1 MPDHKNHHPQ
11 TRCAHLGSGQLPKSG
26 FVNPPST
33 RGSTYRYPSIEA
45 YHAAQGINMKPQGIG
60 YGRYGSQTTR
70 ELEQSIAA
78 LDGAYG
84 AMVTPSGFSAISTAI
99 LGCVSAGDHV
109 LMIDN
114 AYDPS
119 RIFCNQ
125 TLARLGIKSTFYSPD
140 SGADIEEHIQD
151 NTKVLFLE
159 SPGSLTFELPDIDEL
174 IRLAHKH
181 QITTIMDNT
190 WATSIHYP
198 AIERGINV
206 AIQSATKYIGGHS
219 DIMMGIISTDE
230 AHWPAIRKA
239 YIELG
244 HAPGT
249 EETMLALR
257 GLRTLPCRLK
267 QHGDSAL
274 KVARWLETR
283 EEISTVHF
291 PALESNPYH
300 ARFKQQF
307 SAPSGLFSFSL
318 KSNQPNAT
326 AAMIDPMQLFSIGVS
341 WGGYESLI
349 LPVDPRD
356 IRTANPWT
364 DPGQLIR
371 LSIGLEHPDDLITD
385 LLAGFERLNQTL
397 RT

>member
-1 MPDHKNHHPQ
+1 MSDYKNYHPQ
-11 TRCAHLGSGQLPKSG
+11 TRCAHLGSGKEPKSG

-33 RGSTYRYPSIEA
+33 RGSTYRYPSIDA
-45 YHAAQGINMKPQGIG
+45 FHTARGFNMKPEGIG

-99 LGCVSAGDHV
+99 LGCVSTGDHV

-125 TLARLGIKSTFYSPD
+125 TLARLGIESTFYSPD
-140 SGADIEEHIQD
+140 SGVEIEALIQS

-159 SPGSLTFELPDIDEL
+159 APGSLTFEIPDLDSL
-174 IRLAHKH
+174 IKLARKH
-181 QITTIMDNT
+181 RIITIMDNT
-190 WATSIHYP
+190 WATSVLYP
-198 AIERGINV
+198 AIKRGINV
-206 AIQSATKYIGGHS
+206 SIQAATKYIGGHS
-219 DIMMGIISTDE
+219 DIMMGIITTDE
-230 AHWPAIRKA
+230 AHWPAIRKS

-244 HAPGT
+244 HSPGT

-267 QHGDSAL
+267 QHGDSAITI
-274 KVARWLETR
+274 AQWLESR
-283 EEISTVHF
+283 DEVSTVHF
-291 PALESNPYH
+291 PALQSNPYH
-300 ARFKQQF
+300 ALFKKQF
-307 SAPSGLFSFSL
+307 EAASGLFSFSL
-318 KSNQPNAT
+318 NSNDPMAT
-326 AAMIDPMQLFSIGVS
+326 ARMVDPMQLFSIGVS

-349 LPVDPRD
+349 LPVDPRS
-356 IRTANPWT
+356 IRTAKPWKE
-364 DPGQLIR
+364 PGQLIR
-371 LSIGLEHPDDLITD
+371 LSIGLEHPDDLIAD
-385 LLAGFERLNQTL
+385 LHAGIERLNEAL
-397 RT
+397 YA